1 MVYQNHS
8 VELSNQLESFI
19 HKSSCKCE
27 ICKTPHLKFVMFQI
41 GCHYSRLM
49 WMINKPEASV
59 KFNAFALEPWR
70 NVCDKMRRAKDC
82 DFLTI
87 NKINFV
93 VFSIR
98 WLFQVAD
105 AMIKLKTYEE
115 VEEVYQE
122 IDLICTSNIPD
133 HNCFKKALHTR
144 KESLSFLLEHGLIDE
159 EKTESKREL
168 TFEGFLKARQQS
180 KKSPSLLSVL
190 KRPVPFFAQA
200 PSKKVDVIYVDLCD
214 DDEAIELLKV
224 PKTAKKRSGAKSSNT
239 EQTPNPSRKISKP
252 EETPKSSARKAKV
265 DAELTSGA
273 SSSSTV
279 QLRKTKRRM
288 I

>member
-1 MVYQNHS
+1 MVYQDHS
-8 VELSNQLESFI
+8 VELSNQLELFI

-27 ICKTPHLKFVMFQI
+27 ICKIPHLKFVMFQI

-49 WMINKPEASV
+49 WMINKPEVSTQ
-59 KFNAFALEPWR
+59 FNAFALEPWR

-105 AMIKLKTYEE
+105 TMIKLKTYQE

-122 IDLICTSNIPD
+122 IELICTSNIPD
-133 HNCFKKALHTR
+133 HNCLKKALHTR
-144 KESLSFLLEHGLIDE
+144 KESLSFLLEHGVIDDAD
-159 EKTESKREL
+159 SQREL
-168 TFEGFLKARQQS
+168 TFEGFLKARPQS
-180 KKSPSLLSVL
+180 KKSPSLLSVV

-214 DDEAIELLKV
+214 DEPIEPLKV
-224 PKTAKKRSGAKSSNT
+224 PKTAKKRSVAKSTNT
-239 EQTPNPSRKISKP
+239 ERTPKPSKTISKP
-252 EETPKSSARKAKV
+252 EETPKPSARKAKV
-265 DAELTSGA
+265 DAVLTSEA
-273 SSSSTV
+273 SSSSSV
-279 QLRKTKRRM
+279 QLRTTRRRM